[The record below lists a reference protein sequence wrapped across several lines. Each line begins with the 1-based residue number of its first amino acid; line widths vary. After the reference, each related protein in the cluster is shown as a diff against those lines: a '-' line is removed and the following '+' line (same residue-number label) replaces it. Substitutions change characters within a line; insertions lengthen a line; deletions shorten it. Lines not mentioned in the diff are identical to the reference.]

1 MDAGAVR
8 RVDREQVA
16 DRPAVGGDADEC
28 RPDREPVLQ
37 QVRIGLSEVAL

>member
-16 DRPAVGGDADEC
+16 DRPAVGDADEC